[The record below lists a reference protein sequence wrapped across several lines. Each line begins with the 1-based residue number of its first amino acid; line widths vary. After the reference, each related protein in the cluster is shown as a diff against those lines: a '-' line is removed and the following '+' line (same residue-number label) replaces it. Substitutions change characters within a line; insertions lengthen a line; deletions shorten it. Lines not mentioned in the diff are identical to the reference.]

1 MISVLEIIVI
11 VILCGGCFVIWAEC
25 FELCDCCDN
34 INCCHKDTPDI
45 NTKGNIDKN
54 IETNRELQ
62 ISTYTITSPIQ
73 SKCVEI

>member
-1 MISVLEIIVI
+1 MW
-11 VILCGGCFVIWAEC
+11 GCFIIWAEC
-25 FELCDCCDN
+25 CELCDCCDN
-34 INCCHKDTPDI
+34 IKCCHKDPPNI
-45 NTKGNIDKN
+45 NTETN